1 MLQKPPYHLFISD
14 NDDDNDHDNN
24 LRYTSL
30 KDVISSSDGF
40 GSFIS
45 NNNNNQHCVPSSSQE
60 GFEIDSSN
68 IAISNEL
75 VKRAASMYL
84 QSSMYLQPSMISAPD
99 TNWFERFC
107 LKAVNAVDCLRPF
120 YRIFAWSS

>member
-1 MLQKPPYHLFISD
+1 MLQKPPFLLIS
-14 NDDDNDHDNN
+14 DDNDHSN

-40 GSFIS
+40 GSLFS
-45 NNNNNQHCVPSSSQE
+45 HHQQQCLPSQE
-60 GFEIDSSN
+60 GFLLSEMDSSN

-84 QSSMYLQPSMISAPD
+84 QSSMIVTTPD
-99 TNWFERFC
+99 TNWFQRFC
-107 LKAVNAVDCLRPF
+107 LKAKHQAVAAVDCLRPV
-120 YRIFAWSS
+120 YRIFARSS